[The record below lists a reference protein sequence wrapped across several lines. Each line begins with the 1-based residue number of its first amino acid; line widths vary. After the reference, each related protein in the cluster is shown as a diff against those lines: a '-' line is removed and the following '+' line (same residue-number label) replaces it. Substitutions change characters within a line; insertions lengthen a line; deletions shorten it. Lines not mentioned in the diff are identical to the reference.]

1 MRRIRRVVGL
11 VRLGAHRTAALAV
24 DSRQV
29 ALAVL
34 GVALTVM
41 LVTTV
46 GGIALG
52 LASQGTVTG
61 DDVDYRIVPAA
72 SSAESVAVAVD
83 GPKLGD
89 VHRVTD
95 RLSADER
102 IEYATPVELQV
113 VQLTAASGPEEYVL
127 VVGVVPAVG
136 QSIAGLPVSALT
148 AGDPYYANGSY
159 DGAWTGEMVVS
170 EAAGRLLDADVG
182 TTLRPA
188 SASDRSFTVVARHEA
203 ESSSGPA
210 SVPVA
215 VVHLAELQSIAG
227 SADADHA
234 DQVLV
239 RTDDPSVRADLAG
252 VYPETEV
259 VAGGGLSTRR
269 FAASNLPLAVA
280 ITTVLTAVV
289 VGVLLVATTMGLA
302 VTDDRQF
309 LATLAALGFSAPSRL
324 LLVLVEV
331 VVVAV
336 LGGVVGMGLGV
347 VGIAAT
353 NLATRELFGVSVAV
367 LDGRILVADLVVSV
381 LIGVLAAAYPL
392 WLGRRT
398 SVVEVLDA

>member
-1 MRRIRRVVGL
+1 MHRLRRVVGL
-11 VRLGAHRTAALAV
+11 VRLGARRTAALAV

-46 GGIALG
+46 GGVALG
-52 LASQGTVTG
+52 LASGTVGG

-72 SSAESVAVAVD
+72 SSVESVAVAVG

-95 RLSADER
+95 RLSDDER

-127 VVGVVPAVG
+127 LVGVIPAAG
-136 QSIAGLPVSALT
+136 QSVAGLPVSALT

-159 DGAWTGEMVVS
+159 DGGWTGEMVVS

-182 TTLRPA
+182 TTLRPV

-203 ESSSGPA
+203 GSSASPA

-259 VAGGGLSTRR
+259 VAGGALSTRR

-280 ITTVLTAVV
+280 VTTVLTAVV

-331 VVVAV
+331 VAVAV

-347 VGIAAT
+347 AGIAAT
-353 NLATRELFGVSVAV
+353 NLATRELFGVGVAV
-367 LDGRILVADLVVSV
+367 VDGRILVADLVVSV

-398 SVVEVLDA
+398 SVVEVLDG

>member
-1 MRRIRRVVGL
+1 MGL
-11 VRLGAHRTAALAV
+11 VRLGARRTAALAV

-52 LASQGTVTG
+52 LASQGTVAG
-61 DDVDYRIVPAA
+61 DDVDYRIVPAS

-127 VVGVVPAVG
+127 VVGVIPAVG

-159 DGAWTGEMVVS
+159 DDGAWTGEMVVS

-239 RTDDPSVRADLAG
+239 RTDDPSVRSDLAG
-252 VYPETEV
+252 IYPETEV

-309 LATLAALGFSAPSRL
+309 LATLTALGFSAPSRL

-331 VVVAV
+331 VAVAV